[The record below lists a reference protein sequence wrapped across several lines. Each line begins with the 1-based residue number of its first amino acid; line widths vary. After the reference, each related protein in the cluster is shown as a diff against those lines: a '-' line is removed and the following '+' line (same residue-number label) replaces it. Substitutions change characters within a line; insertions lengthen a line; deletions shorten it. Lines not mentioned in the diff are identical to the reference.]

1 MFNSIMDELI
11 QMIRFQI
18 PSKQVKCF
26 EGSLQFIGLIKVS
39 FLSNCYYYFFI
50 FFNNIGLQQAN
61 SSLNNWVWSIP
72 PEESRI
78 YHCKALGHLGQ
89 LCYLYDERAFTQFPL
104 KPVPVI
110 YLHVETKQI
119 RVIKHWQ
126 QP

>member
-1 MFNSIMDELI
+1 MDELI

-18 PSKQVKCF
+18 PSRQVKCF

-39 FLSNCYYYFFI
+39 FTKNIIITLYFS
-50 FFNNIGLQQAN
+50 NNIGLQQAN
-61 SSLNNWVWSIP
+61 SSSNNWVWSIP

-89 LCYLYDERAFTQFPL
+89 LCHLHDERAFTEFPL

-110 YLHVETKQI
+110 HLHVETKQI